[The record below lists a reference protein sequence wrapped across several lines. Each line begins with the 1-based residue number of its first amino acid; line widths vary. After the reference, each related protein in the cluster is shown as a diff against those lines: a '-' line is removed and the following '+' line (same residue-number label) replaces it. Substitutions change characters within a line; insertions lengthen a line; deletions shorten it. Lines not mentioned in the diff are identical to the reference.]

1 MQLFN
6 VNNELK
12 TSHYSSIK
20 RKRKKKEIVEFL
32 SRWEKKVKKK
42 KKKKKKVWSLLDWS
56 IKVTK

>member
-42 KKKKKKVWSLLDWS
+42 KKVWSLLDWS